1 MEGDEGRW
9 KGQEEAVEGNGGRQE
24 NSRVGAGDGRGGGWR
39 GEGTGAVWFT
49 QCSCSGLASSV
60 RGTTHC

>member
-24 NSRVGAGDGRGGGWR
+24 NQRGVGMTNNTSALRQCCVSRCRRDN
-39 GEGTGAVWFT
+39 
-49 QCSCSGLASSV
+49 
-60 RGTTHC
+60 